1 MVHPNE
7 TVVRDLFAAHS
18 RGDVERLHQLL
29 AGDVAYHVPGDNPIS
44 GDYHGVDAVL
54 SLWARQAGLL
64 GQRFVPLFHDLLA
77 SDDHVVVL
85 ASGRFEDPVQPL
97 GWRMANVYHVH
108 GARVTECWV
117 GVVDGADPAFRRP
130 RHRRG
135 EATTRAHSSW
145 CAWVIAARTSTTLT
159 GTAAPRSSD
168 CRPSTPRRRA
178 EAPHR
183 GRRPR

>member
-117 GVVDGADPAFRRP
+117 GVVDGAADFDAFWARLPESGAPAVP
-130 RHRRG
+130 
-135 EATTRAHSSW
+135 
-145 CAWVIAARTSTTLT
+145 
-159 GTAAPRSSD
+159 
-168 CRPSTPRRRA
+168 
-178 EAPHR
+178 
-183 GRRPR
+183 